1 MSSEVEPSLNSSSER
16 FFDSDRNDQNGSG
29 ELFQKA
35 QVVLGKKPDVW
46 NIEQNDGK
54 PVHAQTECITG
65 PLFRIVG
72 DIAARF
78 IHFLKNTGMH
88 HSRTGDLDPL
98 FAAFQCLGLH
108 IDFETWFGEWKIMRT
123 KPDRGLL
130 PEKFVHEKLESA
142 FKISHTDVFID
153 IETFDLMEL
162 RAVSGV
168 EFIAPIR
175 CARGNHA

>member
-1 MSSEVEPSLNSSSER
+1 MPPHITHVLNTSAML
-16 FFDSDRNDQNGSG
+16 DSRIG
-29 ELFQKA
+29 
-35 QVVLGKKPDVW
+35 VLDKLV
-46 NIEQNDGK
+46 
-54 PVHAQTECITG
+54 
-65 PLFRIVG
+65 
-72 DIAARF
+72 
-78 IHFLKNTGMH
+78 
-88 HSRTGDLDPL
+88 
-98 FAAFQCLGLH
+98 AAFQCLGLH

-142 FKISHTDVFID
+142 FKISHTHVFID